1 MLPEPRRHQ
10 KTPLVSEIQTS
21 TVQQI
26 IEKTV
31 NRSAGMM
38 AMQSDLM
45 QPEAA
50 ASQAPVSAPAAPK
63 AAVSEP
69 KPALSGHNSG
79 SGCEDE
85 QRKPLPANLPTTAPA
100 LPKDATLATTD
111 ATTPSIKSAAASGRI
126 RTELNIKVGGSL
138 FLNYPTMGDLRK

>member
-1 MLPEPRRHQ
+1 MLILNSYEAEKDAARAKTPS

-63 AAVSEP
+63 AAAPEQ

-85 QRKPLPANLPTTAPA
+85 QRKPLSAKLPTTAPA
-100 LPKDATLATTD
+100 LPKDATPAATD
-111 ATTPSIKSAAASGRI
+111 ARRICRRFRQHHCQSASAH
-126 RTELNIKVGGSL
+126 
-138 FLNYPTMGDLRK
+138 